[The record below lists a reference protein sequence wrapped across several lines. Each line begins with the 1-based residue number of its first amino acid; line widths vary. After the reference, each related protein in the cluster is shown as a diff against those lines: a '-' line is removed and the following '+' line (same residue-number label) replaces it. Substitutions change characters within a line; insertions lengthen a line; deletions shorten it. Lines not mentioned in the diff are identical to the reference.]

1 MTAEH
6 DGRAGLDA
14 LMAAIC
20 DEPLPDE
27 SRADDA
33 FMAEH
38 RSATADL
45 ALLREQLGALADA
58 LTAEP
63 AEPAGPADRAGRRG
77 VPAHRPGRVRRP
89 RPSRPSRFPQ
99 PSRPTAAA
107 RLRPL
112 VLRAAGVAAAGAM
125 VFGVGWGV
133 FQVGQGASDDADAKA
148 SSASDEGT
156 GAGRAGS
163 EGAGDSGSP
172 LGDPGYLVCARL
184 VVEGE
189 VTDVRPL
196 PGTARER
203 VTLRVTHAYR
213 PAVSAPE
220 AGFEMERD
228 MDPLLAEGDRVLVA
242 LGRGSATPDVWA
254 VGEADI
260 APERTALLRALPETD
275 GLTCDAASPG

>member
-6 DGRAGLDA
+6 EGRAGLDA
-14 LMAAIC
+14 LMAAIV

-58 LTAEP
+58 LTADP
-63 AEPAGPADRAGRRG
+63 AAQAEQRAD
-77 VPAHRPGRVRRP
+77 PAHRPGRFRRP
-89 RPSRPSRFPQ
+89 RPPRASRLPS
-99 PSRPTAAA
+99 PSRPGPAA

-125 VFGVGWGV
+125 VLGVGWGV
-133 FQVGQGASDDADAKA
+133 VQVGHGVSDDADGKA
-148 SSASDEGT
+148 SAASDAGADGPGAKGT
-156 GAGRAGS
+156 EDA
-163 EGAGDSGSP
+163 GSP
-172 LGDPGYLVCARL
+172 LGDPGYLVCTRL

-196 PGTARER
+196 PGTTRER

-213 PAVSAPE
+213 PAVGAPE
-220 AGFEMERD
+220 AGFELEHD
-228 MDPLLAEGDRVLVA
+228 TDPLPAAGDHVLVA

-260 APERTALLRALPETD
+260 APERTALARALPETA
-275 GLTCDAASPG
+275 GLTCDGTPPG

>member
-14 LMAAIC
+14 LMAAIV
-20 DEPLPDE
+20 DEPLPEE

-45 ALLREQLGALADA
+45 ALLREQLGVLADA
-58 LTAEP
+58 LTAQPEVR
-63 AEPAGPADRAGRRG
+63 AEQRTA
-77 VPAHRPGRVRRP
+77 PAHRPGPFRRLRPP
-89 RPSRPSRFPQ
+89 RASRFPS
-99 PSRPTAAA
+99 PARPTPAA

-125 VFGVGWGV
+125 VFGVGWAV
-133 FQVGQGASDDADAKA
+133 VQVGDGASDGADSKA
-148 SSASDEGT
+148 SAANDA
-156 GAGRAGS
+156 GAGADGS
-163 EGAGDSGSP
+163 GAKGTEDSGSP
-172 LGDPGYLVCARL
+172 LGDPGYLVCTRL

-189 VTDVRPL
+189 VTAVRPL
-196 PGTARER
+196 PGTTRER

-220 AGFEMERD
+220 AGFEMEHD
-228 MDPLLAEGDRVLVA
+228 MDPLLAAGDHVLVA
-242 LGRGSATPDVWA
+242 LGSGSATPDVWA

-260 APERTALLRALPETD
+260 APERTALARALPETE
-275 GLTCDAASPG
+275 GLTCDGTPSG

>member
-14 LMAAIC
+14 LMAAIA

-45 ALLREQLGALADA
+45 ALLREQLGLLADA
-58 LTAEP
+58 LTAQP
-63 AEPAGPADRAGRRG
+63 AARTEQRTA
-77 VPAHRPGRVRRP
+77 PAHRPGRFRRP
-89 RPSRPSRFPQ
+89 RPRASRFPS
-99 PSRPTAAA
+99 PSRPTPTA

-125 VFGVGWGV
+125 VFGAGWAV
-133 FQVGQGASDDADAKA
+133 VQVQHGASDDADAKA
-148 SSASDEGT
+148 SAASDA
-156 GAGRAGS
+156 GAGADGS
-163 EGAGDSGSP
+163 GAKGAENSGSP
-172 LGDPGYLVCARL
+172 LADPGYLVCTRL

-196 PGTARER
+196 PGTTRER

-213 PAVSAPE
+213 PAVSTPE
-220 AGFEMERD
+220 AAFEMEHD
-228 MDPLLAEGDRVLVA
+228 MDPLLAAGDHVLVA
-242 LGRGSATPDVWA
+242 LGRASATPDVWA

-260 APERTALLRALPETD
+260 APERTALARALPETD
-275 GLTCDAASPG
+275 GLACDGAPPG

>member
-14 LMAAIC
+14 LMAAIV
-20 DEPLPDE
+20 DEPLPQE

-45 ALLREQLGALADA
+45 ALLREQLGVLADA

-63 AEPAGPADRAGRRG
+63 AVQAEPAEQRAA
-77 VPAHRPGRVRRP
+77 PAHRPGRLRRSRPP
-89 RPSRPSRFPQ
+89 RASRFSSPSRPSPG
-99 PSRPTAAA
+99 A

-125 VFGVGWGV
+125 VFGAGWAV
-133 FQVGQGASDDADAKA
+133 VQVGHGASDDADAKA
-148 SSASDEGT
+148 SAASDAGARADGPGAKGT
-156 GAGRAGS
+156 EDA
-163 EGAGDSGSP
+163 GSP
-172 LGDPGYLVCARL
+172 LGDPGYLVCTRL

-196 PGTARER
+196 SGTTRER

-213 PAVSAPE
+213 PAESTRE

-228 MDPLLAEGDRVLVA
+228 MDPLLAAGDHVLVA
-242 LGRGSATPDVWA
+242 LGRGSVTPDVWA

-260 APERTALLRALPETD
+260 APMRTALARALPETAD
-275 GLTCDAASPG
+275 LTCTGSPSG

>member
-14 LMAAIC
+14 LMAAIV

-63 AEPAGPADRAGRRG
+63 ARPADRADRAGRRG

-89 RPSRPSRFPQ
+89 RSSRPSRFPS
-99 PSRPTAAA
+99 SRPTAAA

-125 VFGVGWGV
+125 VLGVGWAV
-133 FQVGQGASDDADAKA
+133 FQVGHGASDDADAKA

-156 GAGRAGS
+156 GAGRKGS

-196 PGTARER
+196 PGTTRER

-213 PAVSAPE
+213 PAASTPE
-220 AGFEMERD
+220 AAFEMEHD
-228 MDPLLAEGDRVLVA
+228 MDPLLTEGDHVLVA

-260 APERTALLRALPETD
+260 APERTALTRALPETA
-275 GLTCDAASPG
+275 GLTCDESPPG